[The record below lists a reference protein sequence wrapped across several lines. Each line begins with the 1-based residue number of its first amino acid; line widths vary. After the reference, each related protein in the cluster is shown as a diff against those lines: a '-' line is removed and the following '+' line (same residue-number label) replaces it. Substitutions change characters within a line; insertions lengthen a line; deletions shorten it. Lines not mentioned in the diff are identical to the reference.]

1 MTRAA
6 NLLQVRFIETAKP
19 KAADYYLNDGARL
32 AVRVYPSGLKRF
44 CYRFEAA
51 GRMRRVEHDR
61 PFGKGPGTLSLT
73 EARAWRNELDEL
85 RRQGID
91 PVTRTIAQREQS
103 RRLVEIAARPRTPR
117 PEAAAIVYPAGTFGA
132 IAEEF
137 YRRVIER
144 TYRQPQAVRRILA
157 ADLLPELGQ
166 RPLATLRLGDVQTV
180 LNGIVDRGAPVS
192 ANRALL
198 VAKRILRYA
207 RMQGHIEVNPLAELT
222 RRDVGGS
229 EGERERALSFDEIP
243 VLWRVLAGNGEGVKR
258 TVREFQRKDGRAVA
272 GYARA
277 GLHLH
282 WQARACLQLLLLT
295 GQRIGETLAARWG
308 DVDLAAG
315 LWRIPPENTKTNR
328 PHLVHLPGLAVELLR
343 ALPGK
348 KPAEAFIFAA
358 ETTEQPAAIERRV
371 VTRAL
376 DRLLASG
383 ALPLPHFTPHDLR
396 RTVRSRLSDLG
407 VLPHVAEKIL
417 AHRLGGV
424 LQVYDRAEYL
434 PERAAAM
441 AAWDA
446 KLRELI
452 ASAAQ

>member
-1 MTRAA
+1 MPRAA

-51 GRMRRVEHDR
+51 GRMRRIEHDK
-61 PFGKGPGTLSLT
+61 PFGKGPGALSLT
-73 EARAWRNELDEL
+73 EARAWRNELDGL

-91 PVTRTIAQREQS
+91 PVSRTLAQREQS
-103 RRLVEIAARPRTPR
+103 RRLVELAARPRKGAPDAE
-117 PEAAAIVYPAGTFGA
+117 PVAYAAGTFGA
-132 IAEEF
+132 IADEF

-144 TYRQPQAVRRILA
+144 TYRQPLAVRRILD
-157 ADLLPELGQ
+157 ADLLPELGP
-166 RPLATLRLGDVQTV
+166 RPVAALRLGDVQTV
-180 LNGIVDRGAPVS
+180 LNRIVDRGAPVS

-198 VAKRILRYA
+198 VAKRVMRYA
-207 RMQGHIEVNPLAELT
+207 RMQGHAEANPIAELT
-222 RRDVGGS
+222 RRDVGGT
-229 EGERERALSFDEIP
+229 EGERERALAFEEIP
-243 VLWRVLAGNGEGVKR
+243 VLWRALAGNGDGIKR
-258 TVREFQRKDGRAVA
+258 AVREFKRKDGRAIA

-308 DVDLAAG
+308 EFDLAAG
-315 LWRIPPENTKTNR
+315 LWRIPPENTKGNR
-328 PHLVHLPGLAVELLR
+328 PHLVHLPALAVELLR
-343 ALPGK
+343 ALPGSK
-348 KPAEAFIFAA
+348 GAEAFVFAA
-358 ETTEQPAAIERRV
+358 EGTERPAPIERRV

-376 DRLLASG
+376 DRLLATG
-383 ALPLPHFTPHDLR
+383 ALPLAHFTPHDLR

-441 AAWDA
+441 AAWDR
-446 KLRELI
+446 KLRELL
-452 ASAAQ
+452 A

>member
-6 NLLQVRFIETAKP
+6 NLLQVRLIETAKP
-19 KAADYYLNDGARL
+19 QAADFYLNDGARL

-51 GRMRRVEHDR
+51 GRMRRIEHEK

-73 EARAWRNELDEL
+73 EARAWRNELDDL

-91 PVTRTIAQREQS
+91 PVARTLAQREQS
-103 RRLVEIAARPRTPR
+103 RRLVEIAARQRSGKPGAEPVTF
-117 PEAAAIVYPAGTFGA
+117 PAGTFGA
-132 IAEEF
+132 LADEF

-144 TYRQPQAVRRILA
+144 TYRQPLAVRRILD
-157 ADLLPELGQ
+157 ADLLPELGP
-166 RPLATLRLGDVQTV
+166 RPIAALRLGDVQAV
-180 LNGIVDRGAPVS
+180 LNRIVDRGAPVA

-198 VAKRILRYA
+198 VAKRVLRYA
-207 RMQGHIEVNPLAELT
+207 RMQGHIEVNPIGELT
-222 RRDVGGS
+222 RRDVGGT
-229 EGERERALSFDEIP
+229 EGERERALAFDEIP
-243 VLWRVLAGNGEGVKR
+243 VLWRVLTGDGEAVKR
-258 TVREFQRKDGRAVA
+258 AVREFKRKDGRAIA
-272 GYARA
+272 GYQRS
-277 GLHLH
+277 GLHLQ
-282 WQARACLQLLLLT
+282 WQARACLQMLLLT

-315 LWRIPPENTKTNR
+315 LWRIPPENTKTGR
-328 PHLVHLPGLAVELLR
+328 PHLVHLPALAVDVLR
-343 ALPGK
+343 ALPGA
-348 KPAEAFIFAA
+348 KPAAGFVFAA
-358 ETTEQPAAIERRV
+358 EGTDKPMPIERRV

-452 ASAAQ
+452 AEAP